1 MKLAARS
8 LLYLLIA
15 TLVACSTS
23 PTGRR
28 QLTLFPG
35 AEIDAMGAA
44 SFEQLKAQEKVLAEG
59 EVTSYVQ
66 CVAAPMLAAV
76 GGDWEVVVFH
86 SDQINAFALPGNK
99 IGIYTGLLTAANN
112 QHRLAAVVGHEIAHV
127 QAEHANARLSTQFA
141 SQASLD
147 LIGAVAGSGN
157 SPMGQQVM
165 AALGVGAQVGI
176 LLPFSRGQETEADV
190 IGLQLMADAGFDPRE
205 SIQLWRNMAAASGG
219 RAPPEFLSTHPSSES
234 RIRRLEEQM
243 PAATARYERAR
254 RSGRRPNCSI

>member
-1 MKLAARS
+1 MNLAARTLV
-8 LLYLLIA
+8 LLLLA
-15 TLVACSTS
+15 SLVACSTS

-44 SFEQLKAQEKVLAEG
+44 SFEQIKAQEKVLANG
-59 EVTSYVQ
+59 EVTDYVQ

-76 GGDWEVVVFH
+76 GGDWEIGVFH

-112 QHRLAAVVGHEIAHV
+112 QHQLAAVVGHEIAHV
-127 QAEHANARLSTQFA
+127 LAEHANARMSTQFA

-165 AALGVGAQVGI
+165 AALGLGAQVGI
-176 LLPFSRGQETEADV
+176 LLPFSRGQETESDV
-190 IGLQLMADAGFDPRE
+190 IGLELMAKAGFDPRE
-205 SIQLWRNMAAASGG
+205 SVPLWRNMAAANSGK
-219 RAPPEFLSTHPSSES
+219 APPEFMSTHPSSDS
-234 RIRRLEEQM
+234 RIQRLEAQM
-243 PAATARYERAR
+243 PEAVALYEQAR
-254 RSGRRPNCSI
+254 RAGKRPNCTI